1 MQPRSHAVVLGGART
16 PIGRYG
22 GSLSRIRTDDL
33 LAFAMRAAV
42 DRIGVDAGAI
52 EEIAAGVVNVAHEG
66 LGDIARWAALAGGF
80 PDHVPAYTVNRFC
93 ASSLTAATNLANSIA
108 VGEFDL
114 ALAAGVESMSR
125 SGWAWMKSEEPF
137 SPRGPQ
143 FLLDTMWAGAG
154 GPPNP
159 KLLERQA
166 YMAMIETAQKLA
178 DIYEI
183 PREEI
188 DAFALRSHQHAAAAQ
203 ASGRL
208 SREIVPIDVPADR
221 HSTRRFEHDE
231 FIRPDTSLEAL
242 AKLRPQPN
250 TTSMTAGNASPLSDG
265 ASAVVLASE
274 AKAAELG
281 IAPMARILAS
291 ATVAVDPTIM
301 GIAPAYAIPK
311 AIARA
316 GLTPEQI
323 DVYEIHEAFAA
334 QVLAVLREFP
344 KQTGYTIPDDRLN
357 PNGGAVALGHPFG
370 DSGTRLLLSLSTEL
384 AETGKRY
391 GAIGVCV
398 GSGQGVALVLE
409 RV

>member
-1 MQPRSHAVVLGGART
+1 MESRSRAVVLGGART
-16 PIGRYG
+16 AIGRYG

-33 LAFAMRAAV
+33 LAFAMRSAV
-42 DRIGVDAGAI
+42 DRVGVAVDAV

-80 PDHVPAYTVNRFC
+80 PDHVPAYIVNRFC
-93 ASSLTAATNLANSIA
+93 ASSLTAATNLANSIV

-125 SGWAWMKSEEPF
+125 SGWAWMKSEDAF
-137 SPRGPQ
+137 SLRGPQ

-178 DIYEI
+178 DIYAI
-183 PREEI
+183 PRED

-208 SREIVPIDVPADR
+208 AREIVPIDVPADR
-221 HSTRRFEHDE
+221 HSSRRFEHDE

-242 AKLRPQPN
+242 AKLAPQPN

-274 AKAAELG
+274 PKAAELG
-281 IAPMARILAS
+281 ITPMARILAS

-301 GIAPAYAIPK
+301 GSHPRTRFPRQSPAPGSPPNRSTCTKSTKHSRRRCSPCCARSGSRPATPSQTTGSTRTGERSRSDIPSAIPAPVSSCHLRPSSRK
-311 AIARA
+311 
-316 GLTPEQI
+316 PE
-323 DVYEIHEAFAA
+323 
-334 QVLAVLREFP
+334 
-344 KQTGYTIPDDRLN
+344 
-357 PNGGAVALGHPFG
+357 
-370 DSGTRLLLSLSTEL
+370 STT
-384 AETGKRY
+384 A
-391 GAIGVCV
+391 
-398 GSGQGVALVLE
+398 
-409 RV
+409 